1 MKKIVLKTGIIIG
14 IFIPSMN
21 RAGIGESFGGAFLGS
36 TLSNVITQPRQ
47 SYQAPCCQA
56 PVHTR
61 VVEVQRP
68 TYVVEQPR
76 RSRFKQEKKRRIP
89 ESDREQTI
97 HATTRSQSEKQIADE
112 VQRQMALKDKE
123 FEIKRLD
130 AEKAKIQAENEQLKL
145 QIKKLE
151 LEQKK

>member
-1 MKKIVLKTGIIIG
+1 MKKTVIKVSIIIG
-14 IFIPSMN
+14 ILIPCTSLCKGS
-21 RAGIGESFGGAFLGS
+21 AFGESLGGSFLGA
-36 TLSNVITQPRQ
+36 TLSNVLTQPRQ
-47 SYQAPCCQA
+47 SSQAPSCQA

-68 TYVVEQPR
+68 SYIIKQPR
-76 RSRFKQEKKRRIP
+76 HSQKKMNRTNH
-89 ESDREQTI
+89 EQKITDVTQ
-97 HATTRSQSEKQIADE
+97 AQSEKQIADE